1 MLIKLLSCTNTKI
14 NKTFKTT
21 SEMKFV
27 LQATVLLVLGLTFQT
42 SRAQAQ
48 QDEETIELKRNEGS
62 IDDQF
67 EYLIDKSYTYRG
79 NGKVYKNVEYHWLTE
94 LKASTLDSL
103 KAVHKDLSDTQAIVE
118 NQAGQIE
125 TLKASLDSTNKTLEN
140 TNSEKDSMALF
151 GLQMSKTNYNIL
163 MWSIIAGLLA
173 CLLFFIFRFK
183 NSNAITKDAKRKL
196 DEVEAEFE
204 EHRRTALER
213 EQKVRRQLQDEINKQ
228 KS

>member
-1 MLIKLLSCTNTKI
+1 MTFLRKTALLIILLLAFHTAK
-14 NKTFKTT
+14 
-21 SEMKFV
+21 
-27 LQATVLLVLGLTFQT
+27 
-42 SRAQAQ
+42 AQEQ
-48 QDEETIELKRNEGS
+48 QGEETTELKRNEGT

-67 EYLIDKSYTYRG
+67 EYVIDKSYTYRG

-94 LKASTLDSL
+94 LKARTLDSL
-103 KAVHKDLSDTQAIVE
+103 KAVHKDLNDTQAIVE
-118 NQAGQIE
+118 SQASEIQTLKSNLTNTKE
-125 TLKASLDSTNKTLEN
+125 TLADTNL
-140 TNSEKDSMALF
+140 EKDSMELF

-173 CLLFFIFRFK
+173 CLLFFIFKYK

-196 DEVEAEFE
+196 DEVETEFE
-204 EHRRTALER
+204 DHRRTALER